1 MLGYKYSSLVRSYWG
16 DQYDKVDLQL
26 NVERG
31 CDDED
36 DDYKDKE
43 CSLRYCR
50 RGNTM
55 RKKQKQ
61 KKKKKR
67 KDNSHGSV
75 LGDVAGNTTNESANG
90 LTPQHKT

>member
-26 NVERG
+26 NGERG
-31 CDDED
+31 CDDEDED

-50 RGNTM
+50 RRNTM
-55 RKKQKQ
+55 RKKQK
-61 KKKKKR
+61 KKKR
-67 KDNSHGSV
+67 
-75 LGDVAGNTTNESANG
+75 
-90 LTPQHKT
+90 Q